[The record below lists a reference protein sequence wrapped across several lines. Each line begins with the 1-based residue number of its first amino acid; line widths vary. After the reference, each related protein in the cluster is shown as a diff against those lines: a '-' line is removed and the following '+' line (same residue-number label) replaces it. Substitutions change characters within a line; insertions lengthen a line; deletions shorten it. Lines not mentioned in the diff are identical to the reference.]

1 MAVKRVGFQAY
12 SFQLCSLTDVLL
24 MQYLLLMGDIESLIK
39 QLNTPNKIVITTHHQ
54 PDADALGSCLG
65 MANYLLKKGHQV
77 KVITPSDYPGFLNW
91 MKGNDQVLAY
101 SSEVTD
107 KVQTY
112 IDDADTIIA
121 LDFSSLK
128 RINEMGDMV
137 RNAKAF
143 KVNIDHHLD
152 PEDFADFRL
161 WDDKAASACE
171 LCYQLIVLFG
181 DKVLID
187 KDIAECFYAGIM
199 TDTGGFR
206 HPNTTKTVHE
216 IVAELI
222 GLGADN
228 AKVAKKVYDTNSLNR
243 LRFLGF
249 SLSTKLEV
257 IPEYNTAFF
266 AITNEELNRF
276 ESKTGDTEGLVN
288 YALSLEGIVLAVLFR
303 DGGDGIKISFRS
315 IGEFPANQL
324 AAKYFNGGG
333 HRNAA
338 GGKTDWT
345 LEETVDKFKS
355 VLKEFKP
362 QLKKEIAL

>member
-1 MAVKRVGFQAY
+1 MAVKIVGFPAY
-12 SFQLCSLTDVLL
+12 SFQLCGLTDILL
-24 MQYLLLMGDIESLIK
+24 GQYLLLMGDIESLIK
-39 QLNTPNKIVITTHHQ
+39 QLNTPNKIVITTHHK
-54 PDADALGSCLG
+54 PDADALGSSLG
-65 MANYLLKKGHQV
+65 MANYLIKKGHQV

-91 MKGNDQVLAY
+91 MKGNDDVLAF
-101 SSEVTD
+101 STEIAAE
-107 KVQTY
+107 VQTY
-112 IDDADTIIA
+112 IDKADTIIT

-128 RINEMGDMV
+128 RINEMGEMV
-137 RNAKAF
+137 NSAKAF

-161 WDDKAASACE
+161 WDTKAASTCE
-171 LCYQLIVLFG
+171 LCYQLIVALG
-181 DKVLID
+181 DKALID
-187 KDIAECFYAGIM
+187 KDIAECLYAGIM

-216 IVAELI
+216 VVAELI
-222 GLGADN
+222 GMGADN
-228 AKVAKKVYDTNSLNR
+228 AKVAKEVYDTNSLNR

-249 SLSTKLEV
+249 ALSTKLEV
-257 IPEYNTAFF
+257 IPEYHTAYF

-288 YALSLEGIVLAVLFR
+288 YALSLEGIVLAVLFK
-303 DGGDGIKISFRS
+303 DSGDGIKISFRS

-338 GGKTDWT
+338 GGKIELT

-355 VLKEFKP
+355 VLEEFKP
-362 QLKKEIAL
+362 QLEKERTV